1 MAGEIG
7 RVIKRLREQSRKRQS
22 DLSKDCN
29 VKQPN
34 LSQIETG
41 RCEPRHATLARVAE
55 ALGTSV
61 EAIEAEAAR
70 LAAMTTWPVGGSG
83 PGGEGAAAG
92 VRTMTLP
99 VFAAA
104 AGYALD
110 FDESGRPRGPGEL
123 VVQLP
128 LVDVP
133 CFACRVAGDAMLGH
147 GGEGFAPG
155 DILVFA
161 QRPPRSGDFAFVRT
175 RAAASFKQIFFEA
188 GEVRLV
194 PLNRA
199 HEELRVPAR
208 EVLQMWKL
216 VQHLRI
222 MEPGSGS

>member
-34 LSQIETG
+34 LSRIEKG

-175 RAAASFKQIFFEA
+175 LDLSGFKQVFFEH
-188 GEVRLV
+188 GFVRLV

-199 HEELRVPAR
+199 YEEKTLPSNELVHA
-208 EVLQMWKL
+208 WKL
-216 VQHLRI
+216 VQHFR
-222 MEPGSGS
+222 MFK